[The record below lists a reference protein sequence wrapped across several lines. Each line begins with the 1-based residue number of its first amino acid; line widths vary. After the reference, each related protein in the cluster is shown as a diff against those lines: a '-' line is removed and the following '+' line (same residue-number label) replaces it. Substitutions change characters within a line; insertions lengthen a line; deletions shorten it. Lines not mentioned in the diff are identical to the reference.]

1 MINIKN
7 IGPIESVSIPVPA
20 EGGVVVLHGRNGSGK
35 STALDAIQS
44 AVTGKGKPPLK
55 DKAAKGEV
63 HAGGVTLTVA
73 KSVRR
78 AGELTVTALDGRLS
92 IADLVEPGIN
102 DPLRADASR
111 IKALVNLSGA
121 AIEPGDLHGFPENL
135 LEGLNLADP
144 VAAMAELKRRLDIGA
159 REYEKLATDASAKA
173 GALLEAAPAESAAAP
188 DEATLSAALS
198 AAQRRVDRLADMAEQ
213 ATAAQARA
221 AQAQAKLATVEREDV
236 ASLELANRNAEVNAV
251 NLRSRAEKLKIE
263 YNEAVNAYKDA
274 TAEKSICQAQLEHA
288 RQADVLRAQLE
299 QQIAESM
306 IPAPTSEELDAAQT
320 DLNAAQQAI
329 SDASR
334 QRVAMDTRRKGLE
347 MAEEA
352 ERLEQ
357 ESVGLRRKA
366 RQTEELLSEI
376 IADLGCPLR
385 CIDGR
390 LVTDTG
396 RGPTYYAE
404 LSEGE
409 RWKLALDI
417 AVQAV
422 GQGGLIVVPQAAWE
436 GLDPVNRSLIATHAK
451 ASGVVVV
458 TAEADDGEL
467 AATEY

>member
-1 MINIKN
+1 MIHIKN

-44 AVTGKGKPPLK
+44 AVSGKGKPALK

-63 HAGGVTLTVA
+63 SAGGVTLTVA

-92 IADLVEPGIN
+92 VADLVEPGIN

-121 AIEPGDLHGFPENL
+121 SIEAADLHGFPENL
-135 LEGLNLADP
+135 LDGLNLADP

-188 DEATLSAALS
+188 DEATLNAALS
-198 AAQRRVDRLADMAEQ
+198 AAQRRVDRLADRAVQ
-213 ATAAQARA
+213 ATAAHVRA
-221 AQAQAKLATVEREDV
+221 AQAREKLATVEREDV
-236 ASLELANRNAEVNAV
+236 PALEVKARRQVAMVEDRRAQAEA
-251 NLRSRAEKLKIE
+251 LKAE
-263 YNEAVNAYKDA
+263 YNAAVELYKEARADRDLIDA
-274 TAEKSICQAQLEHA
+274 RLESA
-288 RQADVLRAQLE
+288 RQADALRSQLE
-299 QQIAESM
+299 AQIAEST
-306 IPAPTSEELDAAQT
+306 ISAPAPEELAAAQT
-320 DLNAAQQAI
+320 DLDAARQAI
-329 SDASR
+329 TDAAR
-334 QRVAMDTRRKGLE
+334 QRVALDARRKGADL
-347 MAEEA
+347 AEEA

-357 ESVGLRRKA
+357 ESIGLRRKA

-390 LVTDTG
+390 LVTDTE

-409 RWKLALDI
+409 RWKMALDI

-422 GQGGLIVVPQAAWE
+422 GQGGLIVVPQSAWE

-451 ASGVVVV
+451 ASGTVVV
-458 TAEADDGEL
+458 TAEADDGDL